1 MLENMKYKYD
11 DKSRS
16 EKSNDE
22 MNELRMHNLQLICI
36 SRENYSRHY
45 DLG

>member
-1 MLENMKYKYD
+1 MKYKYD

-22 MNELRMHNLQLICI
+22 MNELRMHNLQLTYQEKII
-36 SRENYSRHY
+36 V
-45 DLG
+45 GIMV